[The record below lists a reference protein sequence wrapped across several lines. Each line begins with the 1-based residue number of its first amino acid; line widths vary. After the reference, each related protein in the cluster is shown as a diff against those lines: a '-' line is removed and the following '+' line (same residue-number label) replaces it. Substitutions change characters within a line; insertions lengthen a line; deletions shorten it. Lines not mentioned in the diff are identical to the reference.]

1 METFGR
7 YELLRKLATGGMG
20 AVYLARQKGP
30 VGFQKLLVVKRLLPH
45 LSEDDEFLQMFL
57 DEARIAAL
65 LNHPNIA
72 QIYEMGDVDGQ
83 YYIAME
89 YVHGEPLGSLVPR
102 ASAHPGGF
110 PLGLRCRIIAEAAA
124 GLDAA
129 HNARSPSGRKLSLIH
144 RDVSPQNVLVGFNGG
159 VKLIDFG
166 VAKAQGKLSQTV
178 VGTIKGKHA
187 YMSPEQA
194 RGEPLDARSDVF
206 GLGTV
211 FYELLTGGRLFKRET
226 EMATLKAVVGHKIVP
241 PSEAVPGIPKS
252 LDPIVFKALARKRD
266 DRFTTA
272 GELQLALEE
281 FLQQEKL
288 HGTSAHL
295 AAFMR
300 DVYSDELEEERFAA
314 EPTMI
319 YFDPRLMARPGS
331 AAAAKPPA
339 SGTTSSSGKAQAP
352 AKTPPRAPEPSVS
365 QSSTK
370 AAASPEDPGVGPSAE
385 RTSRTKE
392 NSGLSRPEARPVK
405 TRENT
410 GVSLAD
416 TRPLHDEDARRPT
429 AKHEAMRGEVRAST
443 GKFDAVRE
451 DASPARA
458 STAKHEAV
466 REDAGPARASAA
478 KHEAVRG
485 EDTGSARSSA
495 AKPEA
500 VRAETGRSSTAQFG
514 AVRAETSKPTR
525 PPEGST
531 GSRSAAKP
539 VKASGDSTGSRSAA
553 KAVRASEDSV
563 GAKVP
568 SKTGRTEGSVSS
580 ARRPVRGNGPD
591 SDK

>member
-102 ASAHPGGF
+102 ASVHPGGF

-211 FYELLTGGRLFKRET
+211 FYELLTNGRLFKRET

-300 DVYSDELEEERFAA
+300 DVYADELEEERFAA

-331 AAAAKPPA
+331 PAPAKPPA
-339 SGTTSSSGKAQAP
+339 SGATPSAARAQAP

-370 AAASPEDPGVGPSAE
+370 APRAPEPSVSQSSTKAAASPEDSGVGRPPE
-385 RTSRTKE
+385 RTPRTKE
-392 NSGLSRPEARPVK
+392 NSGLSRPEARPVR

-410 GVSLAD
+410 GLSLAD
-416 TRPLHDEDARRPT
+416 TRPLHDEDASRPT
-429 AKHEAMRGEVRAST
+429 SKHEAMRAGSGTAKHDAVLANAEGGRSST
-443 GKFDAVRE
+443 AKFDAVRE
-451 DASPARA
+451 DAAKPARTQEGSQA
-458 STAKHEAV
+458 S
-466 REDAGPARASAA
+466 RPAA
-478 KHEAVRG
+478 KA
-485 EDTGSARSSA
+485 
-495 AKPEA
+495 
-500 VRAETGRSSTAQFG
+500 
-514 AVRAETSKPTR
+514 
-525 PPEGST
+525 
-531 GSRSAAKP
+531 
-539 VKASGDSTGSRSAA
+539 VKASGDVSSSRSAA
-553 KAVRASEDSV
+553 KAVRAPEDSV
-563 GAKVP
+563 GGKAPAKP
-568 SKTGRTEGSVSS
+568 GRATEGSVSS
-580 ARRPVRGNGPD
+580 ARRPVRGSGPD
-591 SDK
+591 TDK

>member
-1 METFGR
+1 M
-7 YELLRKLATGGMG
+7 RKLATGGMG

-89 YVHGEPLGSLVPR
+89 YVHGEPLGSLLPR

-110 PLGLRCRIIAEAAA
+110 PLGLKCRIAAEAAA

-144 RDVSPQNVLVGFNGG
+144 RDVSPQNVLVAFNGG

-211 FYELLTGGRLFKRET
+211 FYELLTGGRLFKRES
-226 EMATLKAVVGHKIVP
+226 EMATLKAVVGFKIVP
-241 PSEAVPGIPKS
+241 PSEAVPGIPKA
-252 LDPIVFKALARKRD
+252 LDAIVFKALARKRD
-266 DRFTTA
+266 DRFSTA

-300 DVYSDELEEERFAA
+300 DVYAEELEEERFAA

-319 YFDPRLMARPGS
+319 FFDPRLMARPGH
-331 AAAAKPPA
+331 PA
-339 SGTTSSSGKAQAP
+339 PKAP
-352 AKTPPRAPEPSVS
+352 ATASQARVPAKAPEPSAVS

-370 AAASPEDPGVGPSAE
+370 ATASAE
-385 RTSRTKE
+385 DSGLARPTRTKE
-392 NSGLSRPEARPVK
+392 NSGLSRPEARPVRTK
-405 TRENT
+405 ENT

-416 TRPLHDEDARRPT
+416 TKP
-429 AKHEAMRGEVRAST
+429 
-443 GKFDAVRE
+443 
-451 DASPARA
+451 
-458 STAKHEAV
+458 
-466 REDAGPARASAA
+466 
-478 KHEAVRG
+478 VRG
-485 EDTGSARSSA
+485 EDDAGVSRPGAKPVRGEDDAAVSRPGAKPVEARATAKPVHTPDESVAAKAA
-495 AKPEA
+495 AKP
-500 VRAETGRSSTAQFG
+500 V
-514 AVRAETSKPTR
+514 R
-525 PPEGST
+525 PPEGVT

-539 VKASGDSTGSRSAA
+539 VRAPEEAVDSRSAA
-553 KAVRASEDSV
+553 KPVRAPEGSV
-563 GAKVP
+563 SGKAPAAKP
-568 SKTGRTEGSVSS
+568 IRSAEGSVSS